1 MKNKKL
7 GIIVPYRDR
16 QDQLKQF
23 VKEVSD
29 YFHYVM
35 FDIEYEI
42 FIIEQGDKKSF
53 NRGKL
58 LNIGFIIAE
67 QAGCDYVVFHDI
79 DLMPRNADYS
89 YSKVPIQLANRFEA
103 WTAFKRTINDDYFGG
118 VTMFPKEVFRK
129 INGYSNKYRGWGFED
144 NDLLYRCDKA
154 GVQLFDKKYRCY
166 SENTKSLKFDGES
179 SMIEIPNTFTFARP
193 ISFYASFQPGSIV
206 CNKKE
211 ITDEYAIFS
220 IPGEDL
226 NLSYNS
232 FRTFKFELFLV
243 NSDIISI
250 TTKTLPNMPCR
261 AVVTI
266 DPKDKT
272 VKFYL
277 NGLKIGVG
285 KWPKYGIRKYS
296 NEPLMY
302 LGVGDPNRPDKNKW
316 FNGSL
321 DEFAVFKKELSDQE
335 IRELTVRG
343 NTLLTDTYT
352 DGELATYYRADSTYT
367 SKTFRASDKVT
378 GINSMYDTKM
388 FLRDLSGNGND
399 GKVYNCDVIDIKQQR
414 EYTMK
419 TPIRRPGKFML
430 LPHEEQG
437 YTSGYWKN
445 WRSRENQIMY
455 YDILNN
461 DKEDYLNDGLNNCRY
476 KILGIKNSTLGELHR
491 SIVKHIIVR
500 T

>member
-16 QDQLKQF
+16 QEQLKQF
-23 VKEVSD
+23 IKEISD

-42 FIIEQGDKKSF
+42 FIIEQGDTKSF

-67 QAGCDYVVFHDI
+67 QAGCEYVVFHDI
-79 DLMPRNADYS
+79 DLMPRDVDYS
-89 YSKVPIQLANRFEA
+89 YSTVPIQLANKFEA

-118 VTMFPKEVFRK
+118 VTMFPRELFRK
-129 INGYSNKYRGWGFED
+129 INGYSNKFRGWGFED

-154 GVQLFDKKYRCY
+154 GIQLYDKKYRCY
-166 SENTKSLKFDGES
+166 SEETKALKFDGES
-179 SMIEIPNTFTFARP
+179 SLVEIPNIFTFARP
-193 ISFYASFQPGSIV
+193 ISFYASFNPGPVV
-206 CNKKE
+206 CNKNE
-211 ITDEYAIFS
+211 ITDEYAVFS

-232 FRTFKFELFLV
+232 FRTYKFELFLV

-250 TTKTLPNMPCR
+250 TTKSLPSMPNR
-261 AVVTI
+261 VVVTI
-266 DPKDKT
+266 DPKEKV
-272 VKFYL
+272 VKFYQ
-277 NGLKIGVG
+277 NGLKIGTD

-296 NEPLMY
+296 SEPTMY
-302 LGVGDPNRPDKNKW
+302 LGVGDPNRKNKNKW
-316 FNGSL
+316 FNGTI
-321 DEFAVFKKELSDQE
+321 DEFAVFKKALSDQE
-335 IRELTVRG
+335 VRELTVRG
-343 NTLLTDTYT
+343 NTLITDSF
-352 DGELATYYRADSTYT
+352 DKELLSTYYRADSTYVT
-367 SKTFRASDKVT
+367 KTFRGSDKVV
-378 GINSMYDTKM
+378 NLHSMYGNEM
-388 FLRDLSGNGND
+388 FLRDLSGNDND
-399 GKVYNCDVIDIKQQR
+399 AKVFNCDIVDTKFKR
-414 EYTMK
+414 DYTIK

-445 WRSRENQIMY
+445 WKSRENQILH
-455 YDILNN
+455 YDIVNN
-461 DKEDYLNDGLNNCRY
+461 NREEYTDDGLNNCRY
-476 KILGIKNSTLGELHR
+476 KVLGIKNSTLGELHR
-491 SIVKHIIVR
+491 SVVKHIIVR